1 MNKLLVSTSVV
12 LACLPIWATAE
23 TSKEQQLIQTKL
35 DAQQQQHQQQLN
47 SAIETQQIKEANVR
61 LSGEKYVDDVFPQN
75 EQNCFPIKQLVVT
88 DYQENNPN
96 PKFIY
101 PSQFHRALSAVYSKG
116 DFTLPACIGS
126 EGINLLL
133 RRIQNH
139 LIESG
144 YVTSRAVVEP
154 QDLRTE
160 MLVLTII
167 PGKVGHI
174 QLQDQSA
181 MPFANRA
188 TLGFAMPISKGDI
201 LNIRDIEQ
209 GLENFKRVPSTDANI
224 ELQPSEN
231 MGETDILI
239 QYKQR
244 LPFHLTLALDD
255 SGSKATG
262 RLQGSATFSWDNM
275 LRLNDMFYISLTKSF
290 DRESD
295 DAQGD
300 YGSRNMSWHYS
311 VPLKNYLLSL
321 SGSKYHYHQTVAGAF
336 QSYRYSGKSQQ
347 FKANLTRLLW
357 RSSQHKTYINA
368 GFWTKQSSNFVDDT
382 QVKVQRR
389 RTAGWEIGFNHT
401 QYIGQATLQ
410 LSANYK
416 RGTGA
421 NRALRAPEE
430 KFDEGTSRMQII
442 TANID
447 FTYPF
452 VLANQPLRFNTSW
465 NAQWNL
471 TPLVQQ
477 DKLSIGGRHTVRGFD
492 GELTLVGERGW
503 IWRNELAWNVAAKG
517 HEIYLG
523 IDKGIVRSSREE
535 LQLGDSLIGGVIGLR
550 GNLWGL
556 NYDYFVGMPIKKPQG
571 FRTNH
576 LTTGFN
582 LSYRF

>member
-1 MNKLLVSTSVV
+1 MNKLLVSTSVL
-12 LACLPIWATAE
+12 LACFPIWVNANID
-23 TSKEQQLIQTKL
+23 KEQQLIQTKL

-47 SAIETQQIKEANVR
+47 SAIEAQQIKEANVR

-75 EQNCFPIKQLVVT
+75 EQNCFLIKQLVVT

-96 PKFIY
+96 PKLIY

-154 QDLRTE
+154 QDLRTG

-188 TLGFAMPISKGDI
+188 TLDFAMPISKGDI

-209 GLENFKRVPSTDANI
+209 GLENFKRVPSADANI

-290 DRESD
+290 DRDSD
-295 DAQGD
+295 DTKGD

-311 VPLKNYLLSL
+311 MPLKNYLLSL

-347 FKANLTRLLW
+347 FRANLTRLLW
-357 RSSQHKTYINA
+357 RSSQHKTYVNA
-368 GFWTKQSSNFVDDT
+368 GFWTKESSNFVDDT
-382 QVKVQRR
+382 EVKVQRR

-452 VLANQPLRFNTSW
+452 VLGNQPLRFNTSW

-492 GELTLVGERGW
+492 GELTLAGERGW

-535 LQLGDSLIGGVIGLR
+535 LQLGDSLTGGVIGLR

-556 NYDYFVGMPIKKPQG
+556 NYEYFVGMPIKKPQG

>member
-23 TSKEQQLIQTKL
+23 TSKEQQRIQTKL

-47 SAIETQQIKEANVR
+47 SAIEAQQIKEADVR

-96 PKFIY
+96 PKLIY
-101 PSQFHRALSAVYSKG
+101 LSQFHRALSAVYSKG

-126 EGINLLL
+126 DGINLLL

-154 QDLRTE
+154 QDLRTG

-181 MPFANRA
+181 MPFANSA

-201 LNIRDIEQ
+201 LNIRNIEQ
-209 GLENFKRVPSTDANI
+209 GLENFKRVPSADANI

-262 RLQGSATFSWDNM
+262 RLQGSVTFSWDNM

-290 DRESD
+290 DRDSD
-295 DAQGD
+295 DTQGD

-347 FKANLTRLLW
+347 FRANLTRLLW

-503 IWRNELAWNVAAKG
+503 IWRNELAWNVATKG

-535 LQLGDSLIGGVIGLR
+535 LQLGDSLTGGVIGLR